1 MNRQLI
7 KPINLPL
14 LKVPFDRTGYVKGF
28 ELAAAILKE
37 TEKRRRASYESQK
50 Q

>member
-1 MNRQLI
+1 MKHQII

-28 ELAAAILKE
+28 ELAAAMLKE
-37 TEKRRRASYESQK
+37 IEKRRKASYESQK